1 MLITVFFFSFQCA
14 RDGDF
19 YNIKF
24 LLKYMTSKN
33 TLKKNI
39 NKHDE
44 SDLSPLH
51 YAVRYGHIDSV
62 KLLVEHGA
70 GKSTF

>member
-1 MLITVFFFSFQCA
+1 M
-14 RDGDF
+14 R
-19 YNIKF
+19 
-24 LLKYMTSKN
+24 

-51 YAVRYGHIDSV
+51 YAVRYGYIEIV
-62 KLLVEHGA
+62 KLLIDYGS
-70 GKSTF
+70 GKRKILERL

>member
-1 MLITVFFFSFQCA
+1 M
-14 RDGDF
+14 
-19 YNIKF
+19 N
-24 LLKYMTSKN
+24 SKN
-33 TLKKNI
+33 TLNKNI

-62 KLLVEHGA
+62 KLLIEHGA
-70 GKSTF
+70 GKSTFWNDYVCL